1 MKKDEEIC
9 EIIRKDEIE
18 KFISIVKKENLPLQS
33 DIKHSIFETNSF
45 LLNKTSTLIEYA
57 AFFGSIQIFNY
68 LRLNKVDLSPSL
80 WLYSIHSHKIELIH
94 ILEEKEILVNYLE
107 CFSESIKCHH
117 NDIANHFLEKK

>member
-57 AFFGSIQIFNY
+57 AFF
-68 LRLNKVDLSPSL
+68 
-80 WLYSIHSHKIELIH
+80 
-94 ILEEKEILVNYLE
+94 
-107 CFSESIKCHH
+107 
-117 NDIANHFLEKK
+117 